1 MQIKQTR
8 PSLVAGHSKLIF
20 KSLKDLERKDLTNVI
35 GRFDGN
41 ETASF
46 LVDGASGQKFNALF
60 NHGVAIH
67 LAKGSDGNYYLTDLI
82 DNVSF
87 VEPIGST
94 KKYEHINLNQKALDE
109 RIDYLPE
116 DDFLVHLAESNDSDS
131 YIPLVFTTN
140 ALQHEFTIGHISGD
154 KFTLND
160 GLPYFDFTVNEVEK
174 DDGGVVAIVDN
185 ASLNGRTLLELT
197 NKFKSL
203 DTDDEP
209 IISESQSE
217 PVDEMVQSAMNWLV
231 RSGM

>member
-20 KSLKDLERKDLTNVI
+20 RSLADLTRKDLTNVI

-46 LVDGASGQKFNALF
+46 LSDGSLGQKYQALY
-60 NHGVAIH
+60 NNGVAIH

-87 VEPIGST
+87 VET
-94 KKYEHINLNQKALDE
+94 YTNVNLNEQALDE
-109 RIDYLPE
+109 SISYLPE
-116 DDFLVHLAESNDSDS
+116 DGFLIHLSESNDSDS

-160 GLPYFDFTVNEVEK
+160 GLPCFDFIVNEIES
-174 DDGGVVAIVDN
+174 DDGEIAAYVDN
-185 ASLNGRTLLELT
+185 TSLNGRTLLELT
-197 NKFKSL
+197 NKFREL
-203 DTDDEP
+203 DVDDEP
-209 IISESQSE
+209 VISESHSNQN
-217 PVDEMVQSAMNWLV
+217 DMVQMALRYV
-231 RSGM
+231 QRSGI

>member
-1 MQIKQTR
+1 MQVKQTR

-20 KSLKDLERKDLTNVI
+20 KSLADLERKDLTNVI

-87 VEPIGST
+87 VEM
-94 KKYEHINLNQKALDE
+94 YERVNLDE
-109 RIDYLPE
+109 QALNESINYLPE
-116 DDFLVHLAESNDSDS
+116 DDFVIHLAESNDCDS

-154 KFTLND
+154 RFTLND
-160 GLPYFDFTVNEVEK
+160 GLPYFDFAVDEVET
-174 DDGGVVAIVDN
+174 DDGEIVAYVDN
-185 ASLNGRTLLELT
+185 SSLNGRTLLELT
-197 NKFKSL
+197 NKFREL
-203 DTDDEP
+203 DDDDEP
-209 IISESQSE
+209 VISESHSNQN
-217 PVDEMVQSAMNWLV
+217 DMVQQALRFVQRNGV
-231 RSGM
+231 

>member
-20 KSLKDLERKDLTNVI
+20 KSLADLERKDLTKVL
-35 GRFDGN
+35 GRFDGK

-46 LVDGASGQKFNALF
+46 LSDGSLGQKYLALH
-60 NHGVAIH
+60 NNGVAIH

-94 KKYEHINLNQKALDE
+94 KKYEHVNFNENALDE
-109 RIDYLPE
+109 SIGYLPK
-116 DDFLVHLAESNDSDS
+116 DDFLIHLSESNDSDS

-154 KFTLND
+154 KFTLDD
-160 GLPYFDFTVNEVEK
+160 GLPHFDFTVNEVEN
-174 DDGGVVAIVDN
+174 DDGEIVAYVDN

-197 NKFKSL
+197 NKFKAL
-203 DTDDEP
+203 DVDDEP
-209 IISESQSE
+209 VISESQPE
-217 PVDEMVQSAMNWLV
+217 PVDCMVQMALRYV
-231 RSGM
+231 QRSGI

>member
-8 PSLVAGHSKLIF
+8 PSLVAGHGKLIF
-20 KSLKDLERKDLTNVI
+20 RSLADLTRKDLTNVI

-46 LVDGASGQKFNALF
+46 LSDGSLGQKYQALY
-60 NHGVAIH
+60 NNGVAIH

-87 VEPIGST
+87 VET
-94 KKYEHINLNQKALDE
+94 YTNVNLNEQALDE
-109 RIDYLPE
+109 SISYLPE
-116 DDFLVHLAESNDSDS
+116 DSFLIHLSESNDSDS

-160 GLPYFDFTVNEVEK
+160 GLPYFDFIVNEIES
-174 DDGGVVAIVDN
+174 DDGEIVAYVDN

-197 NKFKSL
+197 NKFKAL
-203 DTDDEP
+203 DVDDKP
-209 IISESQSE
+209 VISESQSE
-217 PVDEMVQSAMNWLV
+217 PLDSMVRQALRYV
-231 RSGM
+231 QRSGI